1 MHAVPHRRELAQGGA
16 GAAVD
21 RLHGDI
27 GASGRRA
34 CRKSPS
40 FPAGFGKCS
49 AFYAGH
55 SRNRQPKPQRSTEP
69 GCAVLS

>member
-1 MHAVPHRRELAQGGA
+1 MHAVPHRREPAQGGA

-40 FPAGFGKCS
+40 FPAGFG
-49 AFYAGH
+49 
-55 SRNRQPKPQRSTEP
+55 
-69 GCAVLS
+69 